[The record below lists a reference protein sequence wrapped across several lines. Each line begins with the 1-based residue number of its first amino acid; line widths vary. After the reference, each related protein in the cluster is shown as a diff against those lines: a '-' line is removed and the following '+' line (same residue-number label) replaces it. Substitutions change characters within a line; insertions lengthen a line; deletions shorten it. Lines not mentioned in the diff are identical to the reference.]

1 MNDAIE
7 AQARPLAIRDEEP
20 APQSLALFGSDDPQQ
35 ALERAVG
42 VANVLKKLIVA
53 QGYAKK
59 LGRGD
64 REFVEVAG
72 WQALG
77 GFLDTFAK
85 VEWSK
90 PIERG
95 FESRVILIRRGQEV
109 GAGEAICTRD
119 ERNWK
124 DRDDFAIKSM
134 SQTRAAGKAFR
145 LTFGWLMT
153 IAGYEST
160 PQEEMVEQV
169 KVDSARN
176 KEHAEK
182 REETE
187 AQIEQRR
194 AEGIKRIHIYCRNHG
209 IDLEG
214 EDSPYRKILLTDP
227 AFAHRFEDP
236 AVEVSSKALTLDELQ
251 RFSLA
256 LQAYV
261 RKQKETQGA

>member
-1 MNDAIE
+1 MNNSEAIDAE
-7 AQARPLAIRDEEP
+7 HRALAVVVDEP
-20 APQSLALFGSDDPQQ
+20 KPQTLALFGSDDPAI
-35 ALERAVG
+35 ALERAVAI
-42 VANVLKKLIVA
+42 ANILKKLIVT

-77 GFLDTFAK
+77 GFLDTFAQ

-95 FESRVILIRRGQEV
+95 FESRVVLIRRGQPV

-124 DRDDFAIKSM
+124 DRDDFALKSM

-160 PQEEMVEQV
+160 PQEEMTVEATAPREPA
-169 KVDSARN
+169 KPPAESA
-176 KEHAEK
+176 AAI
-182 REETE
+182 EERR
-187 AQIEQRR
+187 QR
-194 AEGIKRIHIYCRNHG
+194 GIRGVHIYCNTHK
-209 IDLEG
+209 IDTKG
-214 EDSPYRKILLTDP
+214 DASPYRRILLEEFPDV
-227 AFAHRFEDP
+227 FSDP
-236 AVEVSSKALTLDELQ
+236 AVDVSSKALDLPQLQ
-251 RFSLA
+251 RFSLS
-256 LQAYV
+256 LQAFV
-261 RKQKETQGA
+261 REVRQNEEAANG

>member
-1 MNDAIE
+1 MNEPIE
-7 AQARPLAIRDEEP
+7 AEHRALAVVEEP
-20 APQSLALFGSDDPQQ
+20 VAAPVALLGSDDPAV
-35 ALERAVG
+35 ALDRAVG

-59 LGRGD
+59 LGKGD

-95 FESRVILIRRGQEV
+95 FESRVVLIRRGQEV

-160 PQEEMVEQV
+160 PQEEMV
-169 KVDSARN
+169 SATPRDPRGPRPPV
-176 KEHAEK
+176 ES
-182 REETE
+182 E
-187 AQIEQRR
+187 AQVERRR
-194 AEGIKRIHIYCRNHG
+194 AEGIARIHAYCRTHG
-209 IDLEG
+209 IDTEG
-214 EDSPYRKILLTDP
+214 ADSPYRKLLLTDP
-227 AFAHRFEDP
+227 AFCHHFESPDS
-236 AVEVSSKALTLDELQ
+236 EVTSKALTLDELQ
-251 RFSLA
+251 RFSMA
-256 LQAYV
+256 LQALV
-261 RKQKETQGA
+261 RERQAAQ